1 MKTGGN
7 VFVRGKSAL
16 VGRSAMRAQRSNC
29 LAIFA
34 FVIFVSAFS
43 SASITGSISGV
54 VSDKSGAVV
63 AGATVN
69 ATNIQT
75 GVKTTAVTDAKGF
88 YNLPTLAVGT
98 YELEISQ
105 AGFKTFRQTGLVI
118 DANSALR
125 ADAVL
130 QLGTINEKV
139 EVSSDSV
146 HVETQST
153 QMGEVIEGTKMTS
166 VPLNGRSFI
175 DLLALQPGVS
185 PYQCQS
191 VNCSDTTQG
200 IGADETMLSGDQTN
214 GTQSVN
220 GGRLGSNGFMVNGA
234 DAQEGVHNGA
244 AILPNL
250 DSISEFRIITN
261 NFNAEYGNYSGGQI
275 NVVTKSG
282 TNSFHGDLF
291 DFLRNTD
298 FDAANYFAG
307 GTRGDFKQ
315 NQFGGTFGGP
325 LKKDKVFFFGDY
337 QGNRQILGQTQ
348 SFHVPSLADRM
359 GNLSDEASSFA
370 SGTDTAGHPI
380 TTTVDG
386 ASWAGVLGSRLGYP
400 VSSNSE
406 PYYYTAGMVNPATIN
421 PLTGFGVPYTANC
434 TSNVACVFPGASIP
448 TRAWDPVAKAT
459 LKYIQPPNVNLP
471 GGIDYEASS
480 YNQHLRDDKFGIRL
494 DTNTHYGTL
503 FGYYFFDQFTVTTP
517 YAQLITFPGFDSS
530 VLGRAEMINL
540 GLTTTINSSTV
551 NDVRLVYLRDRYFG
565 GVPIGGTGVP
575 LASLGF
581 NTPWNTSG
589 GISDI
594 NPALEGVPSFMF
606 NNYGFGLPQDA
617 LRQFNNTY
625 QIIDNFTKI
634 VGTHTLQFGADLH
647 YDQINERNY
656 DDANGAYVFNGS
668 ETGLDFADF
677 LIGAP
682 NNFTQASQ
690 QLLDSRDKY
699 FGVYAQDSWRARPT
713 LTINYGLRYEIMT
726 PWYDTQNKLETV
738 IPGEQSQVFPTAP
751 KGLVVPEDPGVPR
764 TLAPIQYHN
773 FAPRIGIAYS
783 PDNSEGLL
791 GKLFGG
797 PGKSS
802 IRAGYGVFYSAIED
816 ATGFVEVGD
825 APYGL
830 YYSSSEP
837 PLLSSPFIDRATG
850 FDLVSTAN
858 GGPKFPFTF
867 PSPNSSPRNPDTSFN
882 WVQATPL
889 SGSDYLDPH
898 DKIPNVQEFEF
909 SLQRQLGSST
919 VLTTSYVGSVGR
931 HLLTFEETNP
941 GNQAL
946 CLFLSNPSNLLVTN
960 PAQTPCGPFGEDPGA
975 GSPIVLAPGVTAPGY
990 PGVTSFAT
998 TRLITGLGSPTTD
1011 NFISN
1016 PYMITA
1022 VSSSFNSLQVSLK
1035 HNEKYGNFLLAYTYE
1050 KSIDNGST
1058 SFDATNPLNPR
1069 QDRALS
1075 VFDVPQDLT
1084 VSYTVQLPFDK
1095 FTGGPKRL
1103 VSGWAISG
1111 ITTFATG
1118 LPIQLSETDDNS
1130 LSGTF
1135 DDTIDKPSY
1144 ANNGSHLY
1152 VNRNP
1157 RNAAGQ
1163 PYFNP
1168 SYFVTEPVGQVGN
1181 AMRRFFT
1188 GPGIN
1193 NFDMALL
1200 KDTHIWE
1207 SMDLQFRAEAF
1218 NIWNHAQFA
1227 NPSTAIGD
1235 INNSVP
1241 GGFGYITSAQNPRIM
1256 QIALKLLF

>member
-1 MKTGGN
+1 MRDYRRNGFV
-7 VFVRGKSAL
+7 VFAVLAFASAI
-16 VGRSAMRAQRSNC
+16 SW
-29 LAIFA
+29 
-34 FVIFVSAFS
+34 
-43 SASITGSISGV
+43 ASITGSISGV
-54 VSDKSGAVV
+54 VTDKSGAVV
-63 AGATVN
+63 ADANVVATD
-69 ATNIQT
+69 TL
-75 GVKTTAVTDAKGF
+75 TAVRTTVKTDAKGF
-88 YNLPTLAVGT
+88 YSLPALAIGT
-98 YELEISQ
+98 YDLDISQ
-105 AGFKTFRQTGLVI
+105 AGFKTFRRTGLVI
-118 DANSALR
+118 DANAALR
-125 ADAVL
+125 ADATL
-130 QLGTINEKV
+130 ELGTINEKV
-139 EVSSDSV
+139 EVSSDVV

-153 QMGEVIEGTKMTS
+153 QMGEVIEGEKMTS

-185 PYQCQS
+185 PYQ
-191 VNCSDTTQG
+191 NLDTTEG
-200 IGADETMLSGDQTN
+200 IGVDETTLSGDQTN

-261 NFNAEYGNYSGGQI
+261 NFNAEYGNFSGGQI

-282 TNSFHGDLF
+282 ANAFHGDLF

-298 FDAANYFAG
+298 FDAANYFG
-307 GTRGDFKQ
+307 GGRGDFKQ

-325 LKKDKVFFFGDY
+325 IKRDKVFFFGDY

-348 SFHVPSLADRM
+348 ALPIPSLQDRM
-359 GNLSDEASSFA
+359 GNLSDEAGA
-370 SGTDTAGHPI
+370 LTGTVIGTSATPSLGYPF
-380 TTTVDG
+380 G
-386 ASWAGVLGSRLGYP
+386 GWAYILSQELGYP
-400 VSSNSE
+400 VYGNDSGNPQFPNGE
-406 PYYYTAGMVNPATIN
+406 PYYTPG
-421 PLTGFGVPYTANC
+421 C
-434 TSNVACVFPGASIP
+434 TSNTQCVFPNAVIP
-448 TRAWDPVAKAT
+448 MSAWSPVAKAT
-459 LKYIQPPNVNLP
+459 LKYIPLPNANLP
-471 GGIDYEASS
+471 GGINYEASS

-494 DTNTHYGTL
+494 DTNTHFGTL
-503 FGYYFFDQFTVTTP
+503 FGYYFFDQFSVTTP
-517 YAQLITFPGFDSS
+517 YAQGISFPGFDSS
-530 VLGRAEMINL
+530 VEGRAEMVNL
-540 GLTTTINSSTV
+540 GLTTTINNSTV

-565 GVPIGGTGVP
+565 GIPIGGTGVP
-575 LASLGF
+575 LNSLGF
-581 NTPWNTSG
+581 NTPWNTTG
-589 GISDI
+589 GINPI
-594 NPALEGVPSFMF
+594 NPALEGVPSFFF
-606 NNYGFGLPQDA
+606 NNYEFGLPQDA

-634 VGTHTLQFGADLH
+634 AGTHTLQFGVDTH

-656 DDANGAYVFNGS
+656 DDANGAYGFDGE

-682 NNFTQASQ
+682 DNFTQASQ

-699 FGVYAQDSWRARPT
+699 FGVYAQDSWRAKPT
-713 LTINYGLRYEIMT
+713 LTINYGLRWEIMT

-764 TLAPIQYHN
+764 TLAPVQYHN
-773 FAPRIGIAYS
+773 FAPRIGFAYA
-783 PDNSEGLL
+783 PDVTDGLL
-791 GKLFGG
+791 GKIFGG

-802 IRAGYGVFYSAIED
+802 IRAGYGIFYSAIED

-837 PLLSSPFIDRATG
+837 TLLASPFINRATG
-850 FDLVSTAN
+850 FDLVSAAN

-867 PSPNSSPRNPDTSFN
+867 PSPNSSPSNPDRSFN

-898 DKIPNVQEFEF
+898 DKIPSVQQFEF
-909 SLQRQLGSST
+909 SVQRQLGAST
-919 VLTTSYVGSVGR
+919 VLGVSYVGSVGR

-941 GNQAL
+941 GDQAL
-946 CLFLSNPSNLLVTN
+946 CLFLSNPANLAAGSPTCS
-960 PAQTPCGPFGEDPGA
+960 QFGEDPGT
-975 GSPIVLAPGVTAPGY
+975 GSPIVLAPGKTAPGY
-990 PGVTSFAT
+990 PGVPSFAT
-998 TRLITGLGSPTTD
+998 TRLITGLGTPTSD

-1016 PYMITA
+1016 PYMATV

-1035 HNEKYGNFLLAYTYE
+1035 HNTKYANFLVAYTYE

-1058 SFDATNPLNPR
+1058 SFDATNPLDPR

-1084 VSYTVQLPFDK
+1084 VSYTVKLPFDK
-1095 FTGGPKRL
+1095 LTGGSAKRL
-1103 VSGWAISG
+1103 TAGWAISG

-1157 RNAAGQ
+1157 RNSAGQ

-1168 SYFVTEPVGQVGN
+1168 NYFVPEPVGQVGN
-1181 AMRRFFT
+1181 AMRRYFT

-1200 KDTHIWE
+1200 KDTQIRE
-1207 SMDLQFRAEAF
+1207 SMQLQFRAEAF
-1218 NIWNHAQFA
+1218 NIWNHAQFY

-1235 INNSVP
+1235 VDNTGA
-1241 GGFGYITSAQNPRIM
+1241 GGFGYITAAQNPRIM

>member
-1 MKTGGN
+1 MRNHQGSGFSIL
-7 VFVRGKSAL
+7 VFVIVASAL
-16 VGRSAMRAQRSNC
+16 AT
-29 LAIFA
+29 
-34 FVIFVSAFS
+34 
-43 SASITGSISGV
+43 ASITGSISGV
-54 VSDKSGAVV
+54 VTDKSGAVV
-63 AGATVN
+63 SGASVV
-69 ATNIQT
+69 ATDTLT
-75 GVKTTAVTDAKGF
+75 GVQTKVKTDAKGF
-88 YNLPTLAVGT
+88 YSLPALPVGT

-105 AGFKTFRQTGLVI
+105 VGFKTFRQTGLVI
-118 DANSALR
+118 DTNSALR
-125 ADAVL
+125 ADASL
-130 QLGTINEKV
+130 DLGTINEKV
-139 EVSSDSV
+139 EVSTTSV
-146 HVETQST
+146 NVETQST

-185 PYQCQS
+185 PYQCGAS
-191 VNCSDTTQG
+191 NCLDSTQG
-200 IGADETMLSGDQTN
+200 IGSDETMLSGDQTN

-261 NFNAEYGNYSGGQI
+261 NFNAEYGNFSGGQI

-282 TNSFHGDLF
+282 TNAFHGDLF

-298 FDAANYFAG
+298 FDAANYFG
-307 GTRGDFKQ
+307 GGRGDFKQ
-315 NQFGGTFGGP
+315 NQFGGTIGGP
-325 LKKDKVFFFGDY
+325 IKKDKVFFFGDY

-348 SFHVPSLADRM
+348 ALPIPSLQDRT
-359 GNLSDEASSFA
+359 GNLADEAGSLT
-370 SGTDTAGHPI
+370 GTVVGTSAAPSPGYPF
-380 TTTVDG
+380 G
-386 ASWAGVLGSRLGYP
+386 GWAYILSKELGYP
-400 VSSNSE
+400 VYAPGSAQFPNGE
-406 PYYYTAGMVNPATIN
+406 PYYTPG
-421 PLTGFGVPYTANC
+421 C
-434 TSNVACVFPGASIP
+434 TSNTACVFPNAVIP
-448 TRAWDPVAKAT
+448 TSAWSPVAKAT
-459 LKYIQPPNVNLP
+459 LKYIPTPNASLP
-471 GGIDYEASS
+471 GGINYEASS
-480 YNQHLRDDKFGIRL
+480 YNQHLRDDKFGLRL

-517 YAQLITFPGFDSS
+517 YAQGISFPGFDSS
-530 VLGRAEMINL
+530 VEGRAEMINL

-565 GVPIGGTGVP
+565 GIPIGGTGVP

-581 NTPWNTSG
+581 NTPWNSTG

-594 NPALEGVPSFMF
+594 NPSLEGVPSFFF
-606 NNYGFGLPQDA
+606 NNYEFGLPQDA

-625 QIIDNFTKI
+625 QVIDNFTKI
-634 VGTHTLQFGADLH
+634 VGTHTLQFGADVH

-656 DDANGAYVFNGS
+656 DDANGAYGFDGE

-682 NNFTQASQ
+682 DNFTQASQ

-738 IPGEQSQVFPTAP
+738 IPGEQSEIFPTAP
-751 KGLVVPEDPGVPR
+751 KGLVVPNDPGVPR

-773 FAPRIGIAYS
+773 FAPRIGFAYA
-783 PDNSEGLL
+783 PDVSEGLL
-791 GKLFGG
+791 GKIFGG

-802 IRAGYGVFYSAIED
+802 IRVGYGIFYSAIED

-837 PLLSSPFIDRATG
+837 TLLASPFIDRGTG
-850 FDLVSTAN
+850 FSEVSA
-858 GGPKFPFTF
+858 GPKFPFTF
-867 PSPNSSPRNPDTSFN
+867 PPSNASPSNPDTSFN
-882 WVQATPL
+882 WAQATPL

-898 DKIPNVQEFEF
+898 DKIPSVQQFEF

-941 GNQAL
+941 SNQAL
-946 CLFLSNPSNLLVTN
+946 CLFLSNSANLAAGSPT
-960 PAQTPCGPFGEDPGA
+960 CGPFAEDPGA
-975 GSPIVLAPGVTAPGY
+975 GTPITLAPGVSAPGY
-990 PGVTSFAT
+990 PGVHSFAT
-998 TRLITGLGSPTTD
+998 TRLITGLGTPTSD

-1016 PYMITA
+1016 PYMATV

-1035 HNEKYGNFLLAYTYE
+1035 HNEKYANFLLAYTFE

-1084 VSYTVQLPFDK
+1084 ASYTIQLPFDK
-1095 FTGGPKRL
+1095 LTGSANRL
-1103 VSGWAISG
+1103 TAGWAISG

-1118 LPIQLSETDDNS
+1118 LPIQLSEVDDNS

-1135 DDTIDKPSY
+1135 DDTIDIPSY
-1144 ANNGSHLY
+1144 NPGHGPLFINK
-1152 VNRNP
+1152 NP
-1157 RNAAGQ
+1157 RNSAGQ

-1168 SYFVTEPVGQVGN
+1168 NYFQPEPIGQVGN
-1181 AMRRFFT
+1181 AMRRYFT

-1200 KDTHIWE
+1200 KDTKITE
-1207 SMDLQFRAEAF
+1207 SMQLQFRAEAF
-1218 NIWNHAQFA
+1218 NIWNHAQFD
-1227 NPSTAIGD
+1227 NPSTAIGNVD
-1235 INNSVP
+1235 NTGS
-1241 GGFGYITSAQNPRIM
+1241 GGFGYITGAQNPRIM
-1256 QIALKLLF
+1256 QLALKLLF